1 MKITLTNFRCYKQST
16 TFEFI
21 DVGSV
26 LISGPSGKGKSSIL
40 MGIDFAL
47 YNKGGKNIIHYGE
60 TKCKVEFVFKDLKI
74 VRTRNPS
81 RLVVN
86 DAYEDDIGQ
95 QIINNF
101 FGKNFDVTG
110 YISQNASDSFISK
123 NPNTKRDFLESVKFE
138 NENLSEKKEK
148 LEGIIKSTRQD
159 LDKTIGKIEIARK
172 MLLSEPTPV
181 AFPIPKMK
189 NKELAIKNEN
199 TNLKNAE
206 TRLKK
211 ATNKIHAIEVELQD
225 LRVAQ
230 TYLNGKDENLSQICK
245 QIEDMSLEASQY
257 DFIGDAELLMKQKKL
272 EILKANT
279 TLLRLIHQ
287 KEEDELRLKNMKE
300 TEVND
305 IQKTIDGLRNSL
317 WKEYSKEDTLSI
329 IENNED
335 ALKDI
340 NRIKTLKKGLNILK
354 DIELLEK
361 DKKDA
366 CDALEKTN
374 QQIQS
379 LKILVCPSCNKNLL
393 LEDGA
398 LVLTTSFTERKGEE
412 EDDEMALKRRRDQ
425 LTKKLK
431 SLELDIFSYQDSV
444 KRNKKIEEEI
454 TTIKDQYEEE
464 LDEAELSSDLS
475 DIQAYY
481 KSQIS
486 LENKMKDYQQ
496 RLEKGILSSSYN
508 SYSRDFSSL
517 CEKINTLQKKYPA
530 FDDDKEEEEG
540 KEENEDE
547 LRDFIEKENFK
558 RNKLE
563 GLSSSIKTQEK
574 LKKHLMTQIEAYQTN
589 YKEKYPV
596 MADENN
602 LLSEL
607 QNLKEEKEIIE
618 GKLAGHTLCLK
629 EIDNYLNY
637 KKSLELYNKQTEMIS
652 ELEEQEREESNKHT
666 KAKMVKQDLLESEHI
681 ALSNTVKDINATA
694 NIFLQEFFED
704 PIFANLSC
712 FKEDKKKNDK
722 PQIYLDIKY
731 KHMET
736 SLVALSGGEYARVNL
751 AFTLALAKIFNTPLL
766 LLDET
771 LSSLDEDIADVVFT
785 SIKRHFNNIAVISIL
800 HQVSSEGDFDE
811 VIKL

>member
-1 MKITLTNFRCYKQST
+1 MKITLTNFRCYKEST

-26 LISGPSGKGKSSIL
+26 LISGPSGRGKSSIL

-47 YNKGGKNIIHYGE
+47 YNKGGRNIIYYGE
-60 TKCKVEFVFKDLKI
+60 TKCRVEFVFKDLKI

-86 DAYEDDIGQ
+86 DVYEDDIGQ

-110 YISQNASDSFISK
+110 YISQNASESFISK
-123 NPNTKRDFLESVKFE
+123 KPNVKRDFLESVKFE

-148 LEGIIKSTRQD
+148 LESIIKSTRQD
-159 LDKTIGKIEIARK
+159 LDKTIGKLEIAGK
-172 MLLSEPTPV
+172 MLPPEPTPV
-181 AFPIPKMK
+181 AFPIPKVK

-199 TNLKNAE
+199 TALKNAE
-206 TRLKK
+206 SRLKK
-211 ATNKIHAIEVELQD
+211 AVKKITAIEAELQD

-245 QIEDMSLEASQY
+245 QIDELSLEASKH
-257 DFIGDAELLMKQKKL
+257 DFIGEPELQSKQKKL
-272 EILKANT
+272 EVLKANT
-279 TLLRLIHQ
+279 TLLRLMHQ
-287 KEEDELRLKNMKE
+287 KEEDELRLKNMKQN
-300 TEVND
+300 EVND
-305 IQKTIDGLRNSL
+305 IQKSIDALKNSL
-317 WKEYSKEDTLSI
+317 WKEYSKEDALSI

-340 NRIKTLKKGLNILK
+340 NRIKSLKKGLNVLK
-354 DIELLEK
+354 DIEVLEK
-361 DKKDA
+361 DKNEA
-366 CDALEKTN
+366 SEALEKTN

-379 LKILVCPSCNKNLL
+379 LKILVCPSCDKNLL
-393 LEDGA
+393 LENGS
-398 LVLTTSFTERKGEE
+398 LVLSSTEKKD
-412 EDDEMALKRRRDQ
+412 EDDEDEMALKRRKEQ
-425 LTKKLK
+425 LQKKIK

-444 KRNKKIEEEI
+444 KRNKKIEDEI
-454 TTIKDQYEEE
+454 ATIKGQYEEE
-464 LDEAELSSDLS
+464 LDETELSSDLAE
-475 DIQAYY
+475 IQAYY
-481 KSQIS
+481 KSQIN
-486 LENKMKDYQQ
+486 LENKLKDHQQ

-508 SYSRDFSSL
+508 SYSRDFASL
-517 CEKINTLQKKYPA
+517 CEKINHLQKKYPA
-530 FDDDKEEEEG
+530 FNNEEDD
-540 KEENEDE
+540 ENEED
-547 LRDFIEKENFK
+547 LRDFIEKENAK
-558 RNKLE
+558 KNKLE
-563 GLSSSIKTQEK
+563 SLTSNINTQEK
-574 LKKHLMTQIEAYQTN
+574 LKKHLISQIESYKTN
-589 YKEKYPV
+589 YMEKYPV
-596 MADENN
+596 MSDEEE
-602 LLSEL
+602 LVKEL
-607 QNLKEEKEIIE
+607 QTLKEYKETSEKELLE
-618 GKLAGHTLCLK
+618 HTLCLK
-629 EIDNYLNY
+629 EIDKYLDY
-637 KKSLELYNKQTEMIS
+637 KKSLDVYNNQKQLIS

-722 PQIYLDIKY
+722 PQINLDIKY

-736 SLVALSGGEYARVNL
+736 TLEALSGGEYARVNL

-785 SIKRHFNNIAVISIL
+785 AIKKHFKNIPVISIL